1 MPSIRIR
8 FDGQVFV
15 PETAVDLPVGS
26 VIEVDPEVQAAG
38 FKLSDL
44 AESVPDNPDT
54 PDDLAVNLDHYLYG
68 HPKRP

>member
-26 VIEVDPEVQAAG
+26 VIEVDPEVQAPG

-44 AESVPDNPDT
+44 AASMPDNPDT
-54 PDDLAVNLDHYLYG
+54 PVDLAANLDHYLYG